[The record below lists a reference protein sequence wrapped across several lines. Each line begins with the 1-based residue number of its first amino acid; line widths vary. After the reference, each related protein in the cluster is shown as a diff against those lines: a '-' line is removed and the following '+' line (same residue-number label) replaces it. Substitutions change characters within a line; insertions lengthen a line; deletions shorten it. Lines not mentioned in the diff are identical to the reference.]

1 MKMMM
6 EAKKHVDALKMIAEK
21 EGMSLD
27 DLIEQCCGDME
38 DEGEMEGEGMESED
52 MGEEKPMPDKG
63 KIALIIAKMK
73 NGRKE

>member
-21 EGMSLD
+21 EGMSLE
-27 DLIEQCCGDME
+27 DLVEQVAGE
-38 DEGEMEGEGMESED
+38 EEMEGDEMESED
-52 MGEEKPMPDKG
+52 MGEEKPMADKG

-73 NGRKE
+73 NGQKE